1 MAVLGLSPTRRRQ
14 PERRRAAAVRPGPD
28 NPRRPSTAAS
38 PPQRLHGRL
47 CPLRAAA
54 HRPHAQLPPR
64 YVKVN
69 SAPTPPKFPSMCCTR
84 TASAE
89 RAMSFPALEV
99 QGLARHL
106 HSFLAHLA
114 RCNRKKPQ
122 RSAPAHRT
130 PRGSRQRAGIAAR
143 GLALPRRQQRD
154 EVVDKWR
161 QAQLPRPARHQRAG
175 NCFKRNDT
183 ADAAFCSPRLLP
195 PPGMT
200 RGMQHMAAREAQGG
214 GSPDWGRAAA
224 RCLWQHLLV
233 CIRCSGIFIG
243 RGARSGLRGA

>member
-69 SAPTPPKFPSMCCTR
+69 SAPTSPKFPSMCCTR

-99 QGLARHL
+99 QGLARYL

-161 QAQLPRPARHQRAG
+161 QAQQPRPARHQRAG
-175 NCFKRNDT
+175 N
-183 ADAAFCSPRLLP
+183 
-195 PPGMT
+195 
-200 RGMQHMAAREAQGG
+200 
-214 GSPDWGRAAA
+214 
-224 RCLWQHLLV
+224 
-233 CIRCSGIFIG
+233 
-243 RGARSGLRGA
+243 

>member
-64 YVKVN
+64 CVGANLRLV
-69 SAPTPPKFPSMCCTR
+69 SHCLPTVHVAR
-84 TASAE
+84 AASANPA
-89 RAMSFPALEV
+89 RLLPALGV
-99 QGLARHL
+99 QGIARYL

-122 RSAPAHRT
+122 RSAPAHPT
-130 PRGSRQRAGIAAR
+130 PRGSRQRAGTAAR

-161 QAQLPRPARHQRAG
+161 QAQLPRPARHQHAG
-175 NCFKRNDT
+175 NCF
-183 ADAAFCSPRLLP
+183 
-195 PPGMT
+195 
-200 RGMQHMAAREAQGG
+200 
-214 GSPDWGRAAA
+214 
-224 RCLWQHLLV
+224 
-233 CIRCSGIFIG
+233 
-243 RGARSGLRGA
+243 